1 MERGRLPEVTVS
13 VHQPNFLP
21 WLKLLDKILASD
33 VYVAY
38 DTVQYAKSEYH
49 ARQRVKS
56 HTGPV
61 WLTLPLRGVPG
72 RRQLIQEV
80 RIDNGQPFRH
90 RHLRLLRTGY
100 TKAEFFD
107 DVYPIVEEVYG
118 RGHDTLVDLNL
129 DLIAAFCRYL
139 DSPVRIVRAS
149 SLPHEGDN
157 TDRLV
162 QLVRQVGGN
171 VHLTSTYGTE
181 RRYLDWDRVQAAG
194 IAVRSQVFEHPVY
207 DQLWRDF
214 VPNLAALDMLFTCGR
229 MTGKA
234 LAAGRRF
241 DEVDPTG
248 GDVARGDAVG
258 GDTAGDI
265 SAGDISAD
273 RMVRR

>member
-1 MERGRLPEVTVS
+1 MERGRPPEVTVS

-38 DTVQYAKSEYH
+38 DTVQYVKSEYH

-61 WLTLPLRGVPG
+61 WLTMPVRGVPG
-72 RRQLIQEV
+72 ARQLLREA

-90 RHLRLLRTGY
+90 RHLRLLRTCY

-107 DVYPIVEEVYG
+107 EVYPIVEEVYG
-118 RGHDTLVDLNL
+118 RGHDVLVDLNL
-129 DLIAAFCRYL
+129 DLIEALCRYL

-149 SLPHEGDN
+149 SLPHDGDN

-162 QLVRQVGGN
+162 QLVRRAGGN

-181 RRYLDWDRVQAAG
+181 RTYIDWDRAREAG
-194 IAVRSQVFEHPVY
+194 VGVRSQVFDHPVY
-207 DQLWRDF
+207 DQLWRGF
-214 VPNLAALDMLFTCGR
+214 VPNLAALDMLFTHGR
-229 MTGKA
+229 TTGKV
-234 LAAGRRF
+234 LSAGRRF
-241 DEVDPTG
+241 DDVDAAG
-248 GDVARGDAVG
+248 AAVAEAAAEQGR
-258 GDTAGDI
+258 TA
-265 SAGDISAD
+265 
-273 RMVRR
+273 RR